1 MYVRLSVHGPDPTQ
15 QALEFRSLSRWLTEQ
30 GGELRGTGITV
41 KDVGDEP
48 APGEMGGTFEV
59 LRLLAEH
66 GPNWGALAVAVIS
79 WRDAR
84 AARGALRVARE
95 GSGEDSATDED
106 SAADGIM
113 LSAADLRDPDA
124 LRRALERL
132 EELAREGADTPP
144 EGDA

>member
-15 QALEFRSLSRWLTEQ
+15 QALEFRSLCRWLTDD
-30 GGELRGTGITV
+30 GGLRGTGITV
-41 KDVGDEP
+41 KEVGDEP

-66 GPNWGALAVAVIS
+66 GPNWGALAVAVVS

-95 GSGEDSATDED
+95 DSDTD
-106 SAADGIM
+106 SVT
-113 LSAADLRDPDA
+113 LTAADLRDPDA

-132 EELAREGADTPP
+132 EELAREERAGRERREGEDTPP